1 MPCWVSFRASPLSSS
16 AQSSG
21 PVLSIVWFSS
31 SLVSSVLT
39 VPPLGHVAPRSSPFS
54 ELWRFSPRKA
64 LQIWVSV

>member
-39 VPPLGHVAPRSSPFS
+39 VLPPGPCGPTFQSFL
-54 ELWRFSPRKA
+54 
-64 LQIWVSV
+64 